1 MLARLKSFGPDLREM
16 ARIAAPIVLVS
27 VGIQAMGTVDA
38 IMVGRLGG
46 YAIASVAL
54 GNFYFFN
61 VSIFGVGLLYA
72 IDPLVAQSAGAGD
85 QVGVARGVQRG
96 MVIALF
102 ASIAVMLVLL
112 PGEWVLGA
120 LQQPADVVE
129 PTAMYTRRRLLGA
142 MPFLLFNVWRQSLQA
157 IGPVR
162 PIVLAVVVANLV
174 NALANYA
181 LIYGHFGFSPGG
193 VVGAGWATALSNWVM
208 AAALLYFAWPT
219 LRPALRPWRPDALHW
234 APLRRMVILGVP
246 IGTQWFFEGF
256 AFGITTVFMGWMG
269 TASLAGHEIALNM
282 SALTFM
288 VPLGFSG
295 AAAAVVG
302 RAIGRGDVT
311 TARRDAAAAI
321 VCAVGFMSCSAAVF
335 MTVPHFLATRYTS
348 DAVALAVAVSLI
360 PIAGVFQVFDGMQA
374 VTSGVLRG
382 SGDTRIPA
390 ILHMVAF
397 WGVGI
402 PLGAALGFLT
412 PLRERG
418 LWWGLTAGLAAAAIL
433 QTWRVIIRFRGDL
446 TRVHVD
452 EVPVVVLE
460 SPLTHL

>member
-1 MLARLKSFGPDLREM
+1 MLARLQSFGPDLREM
-16 ARIAAPIVLVS
+16 ARIAAPIVFVS

-38 IMVGRLGG
+38 IMVGKLGG

-85 QVGVARGVQRG
+85 PVGVARGVQRG
-96 MVIALF
+96 MVIAF
-102 ASIAVMLVLL
+102 VASLAVMLVLL
-112 PGEWVLGA
+112 PGEWVLSA

-129 PTAMYTRRRLLGA
+129 PTAMYTRRRLFGA
-142 MPFLLFNVWRQSLQA
+142 LPFLMFNVWRQSLQA
-157 IGPVR
+157 MGPVR
-162 PIVLAVVVANLV
+162 PIVLAVLVSNLV

-181 LIYGHFGFSPGG
+181 LIYGNFGFSPMG
-193 VVGAGWATALSNWVM
+193 VVGAGWATAISNWVM
-208 AAALLYFAWPT
+208 AVALLYFGWPT
-219 LRPALRPWRPDALHW
+219 LRPAIRPWRQDALQW
-234 APLRRMVILGVP
+234 APLRRMMVLGAP

-321 VCAVGFMSCSAAVF
+321 VCAVGFMGCSAAVF
-335 MTVPHFLATRYTS
+335 MTVPHFLAGLYTS

-452 EVPVVVLE
+452 EVPTALE

>member
-1 MLARLKSFGPDLREM
+1 MITRLQSLRPELREM
-16 ARIAAPIVLVS
+16 ARIATPIVLVS
-27 VGIQAMGTVDA
+27 VGIQVMGTVDA

-46 YAIASVAL
+46 FAIASVAL

-61 VSIFGVGLLYA
+61 VSIFGIGLLYA
-72 IDPLVAQSAGAGD
+72 IDPIVAQAVGAND
-85 QVGVARGVQRG
+85 RIGVARGVQRG
-96 MVIALF
+96 MVLAVVVALV
-102 ASIAVMLVLL
+102 IMLVLL
-112 PGEWVLGA
+112 PGEWVLSA
-120 LQQPADVVE
+120 LQQPTDVVE

-142 MPFLLFNVWRQSLQA
+142 VPFLLFNVWRQALQA
-157 IGPVR
+157 MGPVR

-174 NALANYA
+174 NVLANYA
-181 LIYGHFGFSPGG
+181 LVYGHFGFPALG

-208 AAALLYFAWPT
+208 ALALLRFAWPL
-219 LRPALRPWRPDALHW
+219 LRDAIVPWRADALHW
-234 APLRRMVILGVP
+234 RPLRRMLVLGAP

-256 AFGITTVFMGWMG
+256 AFGITTLFMGWMG

-282 SALTFM
+282 AALTFM

-302 RAIGRGDVT
+302 RAIGRGDVS

-321 VCAVGFMSCSAAVF
+321 VCAVGFMCCSAAVF
-335 MTVPHFLATRYTS
+335 MSAPTFLATRYTQE
-348 DAVALAVAVSLI
+348 AATLAVAVSLI

-382 SGDTRIPA
+382 TGDTRIPA

-402 PLGAALGFLT
+402 PLGAVLGFHT

-433 QTWRVIIRFRGDL
+433 QTWRVIVRLRGDIS
-446 TRVHVD
+446 RVEMD
-452 EVPVVVLE
+452 DVPLPLD